1 MGKDFRKI
9 SWEDLESHMVE
20 DNDAI
25 SLEGVFAGDFL
36 FDVRGQIV
44 FGMAPENSTE
54 AQITA
59 RANRSLPPQT
69 INELRNLHVA
79 KHHVTVMGTYFSS
92 QEIIPNLGNIYVDLI
107 KYPKSH

>member
-1 MGKDFRKI
+1 MGKDFREI

-44 FGMAPENSTE
+44 FGMAPENAKKS
-54 AQITA
+54 QITV
-59 RANRSLPPQT
+59 RTNGSLPSQT
-69 INELRNLHVA
+69 IYELKNLHA
-79 KHHVTVMGTYFSS
+79 TKRPVTVMGTYSSS
-92 QEIIPNLGNIYVDLI
+92 QEIIPDLGNIYVDFI